1 MNKIYKV
8 VWSKGEKCYIVVSEL
23 AKRNSKTK
31 SQHTSRVPH
40 SLLRLAVVTSL
51 SLGIASTLTFPAFA
65 TNAGGLLVGP
75 QTWLQAADPMQAVLT
90 L

>member
-8 VWSKGEKCYIVVSEL
+8 VWSKVRNAYIVVSEL

-40 SLLRLAVVTSL
+40 KPAAAGRRDQSV
-51 SLGIASTLTFPAFA
+51 LGDCFNPNVSGICNQCL
-65 TNAGGLLVGP
+65 G
-75 QTWLQAADPMQAVLT
+75 DY
-90 L
+90 

>member
-8 VWSKGEKCYIVVSEL
+8 VWSKVRNAYIVVSEL